1 MNKAELLAC
10 LREEHQQ
17 WQALLD
23 EIGPERMELPGVAG
37 HWSMKDIVGHLN
49 GWHPTLLG
57 PMQAALNGEPKPAP
71 AWPAQLKTDDD
82 INNWIYEWNRER
94 PLSEILA
101 ETQQQMQQ
109 LLALVKA
116 LPDDVRIE
124 PMHEQGQIYHLIWL
138 GDERFVPGEF
148 FDHFHEDHE
157 PDIRAWLAKM
167 EKE

>member
-1 MNKAELLAC
+1 
-10 LREEHQQ
+10 
-17 WQALLD
+17 
-23 EIGPERMELPGVAG
+23 
-37 HWSMKDIVGHLN
+37 
-49 GWHPTLLG
+49 PTLLG
-57 PMQAALNGEPKPAP
+57 PMQAALNSEPKPAP
-71 AWPAQLKTDDD
+71 PWPAQLKTDDD
-82 INNWIYEWNRER
+82 INNWIYERNRER
-94 PLSEILA
+94 PLPEILA

-116 LPDDVRIE
+116 LPEDVRIE
-124 PMHEQGQIYHLIWL
+124 PMHEQGQVYHLVWL